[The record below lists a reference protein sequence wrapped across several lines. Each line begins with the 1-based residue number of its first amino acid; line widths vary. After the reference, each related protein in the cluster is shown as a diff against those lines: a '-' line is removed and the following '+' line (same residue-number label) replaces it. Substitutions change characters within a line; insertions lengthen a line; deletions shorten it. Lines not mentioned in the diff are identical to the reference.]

1 MTLTREQMIEAL
13 AALLW
18 KTQSVDAGVPQS
30 VTNGRTLAAFANEGK
45 ATRSTQIKLAT
56 AAFDA
61 MSPKPLVWQRNGD
74 HWAGGFGYVIRRM
87 RAVSGR
93 YYLTR
98 RNAFGQEFDTL
109 EQAKAAAEAH
119 HQQTAWAA
127 MPLADMIGGKG

>member
-13 AALLW
+13 PGYVEKW
-18 KTQSVDAGVPQS
+18 PQKMS
-30 VTNGRTLAAFANEGK
+30 EAKE
-45 ATRSTQIKLAT
+45 LAT

>member
-13 AALLW
+13 AEL
-18 KTQSVDAGVPQS
+18 VREHRNAGRS
-30 VTNGRTLAAFANEGK
+30 SEEI
-45 ATRSTQIKLAT
+45 ATI
-56 AAFDA
+56 AFDA